1 MLGVQQQGYSVPADV
16 SVMGMDDLPQA
27 AFLNPPLTTMH
38 IPMRELGA
46 VALDLLRET
55 GQASGGIARRI
66 ELACHLV
73 ERQSVAACSAASLIR
88 QNESR

>member
-1 MLGVQQQGYSVPADV
+1 MMGIQQMGYSVPGDV

-38 IPMRELGA
+38 IPMREIGY
-46 VALDLLRET
+46 VALDLLRESLT
-55 GQASGGIARRI
+55 NIPMPPRRI

-73 ERQSVAACSAASLIR
+73 TRGSTAARVSGGRA
-88 QNESR
+88 